1 MHRIPN
7 FLLAKVQNFTV
18 MSARNGKDRVVSRGR
33 VTSHRVV
40 KTAPKDLVSV
50 SEFNAPR
57 NI

>member
-18 MSARNGKDRVVSRGR
+18 MSARNGKDRVVSHG
-33 VTSHRVV
+33 VV
-40 KTAPKDLVSV
+40 KNALKDLLSV